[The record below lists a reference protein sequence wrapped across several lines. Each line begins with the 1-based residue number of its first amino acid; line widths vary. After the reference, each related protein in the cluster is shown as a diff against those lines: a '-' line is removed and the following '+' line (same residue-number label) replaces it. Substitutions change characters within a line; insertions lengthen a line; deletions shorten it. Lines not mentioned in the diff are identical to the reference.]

1 MKIKSGFELRDICGE
16 KAVIASGIENLDFS
30 SLISLNETAAYLWE
44 IAAARPEFTA
54 EELSEALT
62 REYDVD
68 EARALADVN
77 QLLADWKAQGLVED

>member
-44 IAAARPEFTA
+44 IAATRPEFTA
-54 EELSEALT
+54 EILTEALT

-68 EARALADVN
+68 QARALADVN
-77 QLLADWKAQGLVED
+77 KLLADWQTQGLVED